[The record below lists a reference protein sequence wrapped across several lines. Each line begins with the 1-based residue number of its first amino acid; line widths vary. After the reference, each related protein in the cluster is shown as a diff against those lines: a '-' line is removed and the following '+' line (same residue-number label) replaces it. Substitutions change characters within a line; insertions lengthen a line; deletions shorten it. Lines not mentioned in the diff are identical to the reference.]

1 MKTDSIEKP
10 KETKGTYGGARPGAG
25 RPKGSKNHISVTD
38 LLTSLEA
45 RSGGQKYEDL
55 LIDDF
60 LTARNEGNKDA
71 VIKYHNLI
79 LNKVMNTLA
88 KIEVEDS
95 ADAVASKQLAFAEAL
110 AKFTGVKPN
119 KDTE

>member
-38 LLTSLEA
+38 LLTSLEV